1 MRKQPDFG
9 AATAMDM
16 DSNAIVNVKAMSP
29 YKADFEMDAKAGN
42 TEVLLDASAEFYPD
56 KTRYDEV
63 VTQFDLENFLAKNAI
78 NVSDDV
84 KDVARDGIKM
94 WKSLTEAQSEAVT
107 EVTATASSAA
117 PSLATKF
124 QELPSAGKLGVAA
137 AGYMALKMIPKTY
150 LFGGL
155 ALFMFARMK
164 NKETTTTTTVT
175 EESSAPVAGMC

>member
-1 MRKQPDFG
+1 MRKEADFG
-9 AATAMDM
+9 AATAIDM
-16 DSNAIVNVKAMSP
+16 DSAAIVNVKAEGP
-29 YKADFEMDAKAGN
+29 HTAQFEMDAKAGN
-42 TEVLLDASAEFYPD
+42 TEVVLDANAEFYPD
-56 KTRYDEV
+56 KTRYNEV

-78 NVSDDV
+78 NVSDEV
-84 KDVARDGIKM
+84 KDVARDGIKV
-94 WKSLTEAQSEAVT
+94 WKSLTEAQTEAVT

-117 PSLATKF
+117 PSLAQKF

-164 NKETTTTTTVT
+164 NKETATATVV
-175 EESSAPVAGMC
+175 EETSAPVSGMC